1 MPLRL
6 HRLLIPL
13 AALLA
18 VLPLLLHG
26 PSCGHDF
33 DFHLLNWLEATSQLR
48 HLGWPHWAYTPAYNA
63 GEPRFLFYPPLSWAR
78 R

>member
-48 HLGWPHWAYTPAYNA
+48 HLPIPRPTTRANPASSFTR
-63 GEPRFLFYPPLSWAR
+63 RFPGCWAR